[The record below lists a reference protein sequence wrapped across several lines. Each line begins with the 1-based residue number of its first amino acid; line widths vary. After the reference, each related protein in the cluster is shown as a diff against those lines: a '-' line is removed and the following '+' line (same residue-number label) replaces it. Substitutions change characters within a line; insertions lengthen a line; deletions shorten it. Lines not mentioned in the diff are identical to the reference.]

1 MHHPNIIALIEAYD
15 TRGGRKNLVME
26 MADGQDLAAEIRDKL
41 MMVKLQQKPFE
52 ELYFEEELIWNWLV

>member
-15 TRGGRKNLVME
+15 TKGGRKNLVME

-41 MMVKLQQKPFE
+41 MMVKL
-52 ELYFEEELIWNWLV
+52 

>member
-1 MHHPNIIALIEAYD
+1 M
-15 TRGGRKNLVME
+15 VME